1 MNALETHQLSIGY
14 GSKVIGHGLALELK
28 TGQLVGLVGQNGVG
42 KSTLLRTLAGFQP
55 ALDGSIRLFGKEH
68 RTYSARE
75 LAKRMSVV
83 LTEKPSAQ
91 NLTVLEL
98 ISLGRHPY
106 SGWLGQ
112 LQPEDIEAMEHA
124 FEQCQIHYLLDKRLH
139 QLSDG
144 QLQKVMIA
152 RALAQDTDLIL
163 LDEPTSHLDL
173 RNKVEVMELLKK
185 ISETGKAVLIS
196 THEIS
201 LSAKVC
207 DFFWVMDFG
216 SPIVIGTPQKLLE
229 SGDLQRMLHV
239 QPGIL

>member
-1 MNALETHQLSIGY
+1 MNLLETHNLAIGY
-14 GSKVIGHGLALELK
+14 GEKVLAGELNLTVG
-28 TGQLVGLVGQNGVG
+28 TGEMIGLVGQNGVG
-42 KSTLLRTLAGFQP
+42 KSTLLRTICGFQKSVGGKVTIEGIDISL
-55 ALDGSIRLFGKEH
+55 LDRKS
-68 RTYSARE
+68 
-75 LAKRMSVV
+75 LAKKFSVV

-112 LQPEDIEAMEHA
+112 LQDEDVEAIERAL
-124 FEQCQIHYLLDKRLH
+124 EQCQIHYILGKRLYE
-139 QLSDG
+139 LSDG

-152 RALAQDTDLIL
+152 RALAQDTSLVI

-173 RNKVEVMELLKK
+173 RNKVEVLDLLKA
-185 ISETGKAVLIS
+185 ITQEGRSVLIT

-207 DFFWVMDFG
+207 DTFWCMDFNAPMEVG
-216 SPIVIGTPQKLLE
+216 DPNRLIK
-229 SGDLQRMLHV
+229 SGKMAEMLHLKE
-239 QPGIL
+239 GIL